1 MNVTNKPQ
9 DAFRALKEL
18 VRRIECGEY
27 RITSFAVRKTGER
40 ESYATYAPVGTM
52 SVSDVGSVEPPDVV
66 CNVREGIGFEVAVME
81 TYDARDGRPAPK
93 GNIFDPPSSEYN
105 SDFNQYGQRYDGTR
119 MPFNVADE
127 LARDRVARAQRE
139 SAARVEAEA
148 KRQYAKLM
156 RASEKAKKAEAEAAK
171 KGKPFGARDL
181 DID

>member
-40 ESYATYAPVGTM
+40 ESYAVSDPVGSM
-52 SVSDVGSVEPPDVV
+52 SVSEGSIQPTIT
-66 CNVREGIGFEVAVME
+66 CNVREGIGFEVSVME
-81 TYDARDGRPAPK
+81 TYDARDGRPAPR